1 MLEAGQGFLTVKQV
15 TGEDGKPDLLVTMN
29 KEKLMSVG
37 RPAIGNL
44 LEKLQIYK
52 STGNAEEARKMYM
65 KYSAVDNSNKDL
77 PWLDWRKIVLE
88 RQKPRKMWVQANT
101 EISGTRCDDKQLL
114 LVNISFTKAGFPKTG
129 DKLKLKTYEPSV
141 EGMFQSWRERF
152 TPEEH
157 QNIDIILDKL
167 YSDDKDIFA
176 EK

>member
-114 LVNISFTKAGFPKTG
+114 LVNF
-129 DKLKLKTYEPSV
+129 V
-141 EGMFQSWRERF
+141 R
-152 TPEEH
+152 
-157 QNIDIILDKL
+157 
-167 YSDDKDIFA
+167 
-176 EK
+176 